1 MTSTAPTPTG
11 LLAKASSLLTDA
23 GYVAVTAKHADWATQ
38 TNRVYEDKYNI
49 VGLVVFSTCNELL
62 SNWVKLQESLV
73 NLISRHVMAT
83 EGKAW
88 DGYLVLLTPASAPSE
103 RTAIDAIRYDTS
115 RLRKLVATGEELM
128 ADADVERVLRPLLP
142 MPPMAGLAAMNSI
155 LTLLPAL
162 LAEQGIP
169 TKVSEQLIT
178 SFTERAPL
186 MEGVHLA
193 RRQG

>member
-11 LLAKASSLLTDA
+11 LFAKASSLLTDA

-38 TNRVYEDKYNI
+38 NTRVYEDKYNI
-49 VGLVVFSTCNELL
+49 VGLAVFSTCTELL
-62 SNWVKLQESLV
+62 MAWVKHQESLV

-103 RTAIDAIRYDTS
+103 RAAIDAIRYDTS
-115 RLRKLVATGEELM
+115 RLRKLVATGDELSS
-128 ADADVERVLRPLLP
+128 DADVERVLRPLLP
-142 MPPMAGLAAMNSI
+142 MPVMTGLAAMNSI

-162 LAEQGIP
+162 LTEQGIP
-169 TKVSEQLIT
+169 TQVGQQVVT
-178 SFTERAPL
+178 SFTERTPL